1 MEITK
6 YHQTI
11 AGQFLYFLS
20 PVPFFLMRSCNFQF
34 LRKIFQSVREFLD
47 GIQEVLN
54 FYLVD
59 CNLSVFRCQYCAPT
73 VAMQWQC
80 MAKRMAKCGKVCLKS
95 CNCIQLLLS
104 ILTQLCILHKTIVK
118 PWPQTPQARPQTSPN
133 KIKDPINPKGTAAD
147 TKIL

>member
-1 MEITK
+1 MQGLPISPADTISLTLETSIINNMEITK

-34 LRKIFQSVREFLD
+34 LRKIFQSVREFLA

-104 ILTQLCILHKTIVK
+104 ILTQLYIKLLSSPGPK
-118 PWPQTPQARPQTSPN
+118 PPRRDHN
-133 KIKDPINPKGTAAD
+133 
-147 TKIL
+147 